1 MPLEFAVGLGYIIST
16 PQRIVHYAL
25 LWYCL
30 RRPVVLPEVSRSD
43 NVFASLE
50 RRILDGKTGVQGEA
64 TSPLS
69 VKTVTRYLLGVS
81 LSKPTHV
88 SNNDT

>member
-1 MPLEFAVGLGYIIST
+1 MTSKKPVNHLSAGIGNIFVSVG
-16 PQRIVHYAL
+16 
-25 LWYCL
+25 
-30 RRPVVLPEVSRSD
+30 
-43 NVFASLE
+43 
-50 RRILDGKTGVQGEA
+50 RRILDGKTGVLSEA